1 MCGINGIVGL
11 DDTFRLNDRL
21 VHMNNAIRHRG
32 PDDRGIF
39 TTPGCGL
46 GHVRLSIIDLSPE
59 GHQPMHSQDGR
70 YTLVFNGEI
79 YNYKLLKKQLSDYPY
94 KSQTDTEV
102 ILAALCRWGLN
113 AIARLEGMFALAIWD
128 HHNKSLTLARDHMGK
143 KPLYIAHADGMLLF
157 SSEMRGLLASGC
169 VSRDLDPQAL
179 AEFFSWQTVHAP
191 NTILKGVKQM
201 MPGTMLT
208 WHQGTIT
215 RNRFFELQESRYKFK
230 VTGPYER
237 VKKDVH
243 RLLTEAV
250 EKRMVSD
257 VPLGAFLSGGIDSSI
272 VVALASGFR
281 PGELQTFNIG
291 FQEEAFNESAIA
303 MQVARKFNTKHTEI
317 ILTPE
322 EIEKDV
328 LLALDAMD
336 FPTTDGVNTY
346 VVSGAAKRAGIT
358 VALSGLGGDEL
369 FGGYWMFPL
378 SQRLQQLSFLGKLPV
393 PLRRLFSDWYR
404 KFKPGTRADKLY
416 SIMSRPGFSFGEW
429 YPELRRITDEE
440 RLAGLIST
448 KPYHTAADAVGQ
460 IKMEGRVVTEV
471 SLAELQTYLPNIL
484 LRDSDQM
491 SMAHAFEIRCPF
503 LDLALIDYVLSLP
516 DAFKPLKP
524 GKKLLI
530 DSFGHL
536 LPEEVFN
543 RPKMGFTFP
552 WEQWLRGPMAAMAE
566 EGIMALKDI
575 SVVQGREVEQLWHR
589 FRAGDKTLSWARV
602 WVFIVMGHYIRRNKL
617 SL

>member
-1 MCGINGIVGL
+1 MCGINGIAGL
-11 DDTFRLNDRL
+11 DDIFRLNDRL

-46 GHVRLSIIDLSPE
+46 AHVRLSIIDLSAE
-59 GHQPMHSQDGR
+59 GHQPMHSHDGR

-79 YNYKLLKKQLSDYPY
+79 YNYKLLKKQLADYPY

-102 ILAALCRWGLN
+102 ILAGLCRWGLDV
-113 AIARLEGMFALAIWD
+113 IAKLEGMFAVAIWD
-128 HHNKSLTLARDHMGK
+128 HQSQTLTLARDHLGK
-143 KPLYIAHADGMLLF
+143 KPLYYAHADGKLLF
-157 SSEMRGLLASGC
+157 SSEIRGLLASGL
-169 VSRDLDPQAL
+169 VPHELDPQAL

-191 NTILKGVKQM
+191 NTILKGVKQL
-201 MPGTMLT
+201 MPGTQLS

-215 RNRFFELQESRYKFK
+215 RQRYFELQDCRHKFK

-237 VKKDVH
+237 VKKDVN
-243 RLLTEAV
+243 RLLVEAV

-272 VVALASGFR
+272 IVALASAFR

-291 FQEEAFNESAIA
+291 FQEEAFNEAAIA
-303 MQVARKFNTKHTEI
+303 AQVARKFNTRHTEI
-317 ILTPE
+317 ILTPQ
-322 EIEKDV
+322 EIEQDV
-328 LLALDAMD
+328 LKALDAMD

-378 SQRLQQLSFLGKLPV
+378 SQRMQHMKFLGKLPV
-393 PLRRLFSDWYR
+393 SLRRMFADWYR
-404 KFKPGTRADKLY
+404 RLKPGTRSDKLY
-416 SIMSRPGFSFGEW
+416 SIMSHPGFSFQEW

-440 RLAGLIST
+440 RLSSLISSA
-448 KPYHTAADAVGQ
+448 PYQTAASAVSH
-460 IKMEGRVVTEV
+460 IKSEGNVVTEV
-471 SLAELQTYLPNIL
+471 TLAELQTYLPNIL

-491 SMAHAFEIRCPF
+491 AMAHAFEIRCPF
-503 LDLALIDYVLSLP
+503 LDLSLLDYVLSLP
-516 DAFKPLKP
+516 DPFKPLKP
-524 GKKLLI
+524 GKKLLL
-530 DSFGHL
+530 DTFGHL
-536 LPEEVFN
+536 LPEEVYN

-552 WEQWLRGPMAAMAE
+552 WEEWLRGPMAGLAE
-566 EGIMALKDI
+566 EGIMSLKEI

-589 FRAGDKTLSWARV
+589 FRSGDKTLSWARV

-617 SL
+617 TL

>member
-1 MCGINGIVGL
+1 MCGINGIAGL

-32 PDDRGIF
+32 PDDRGVF

-46 GHVRLSIIDLSPE
+46 AHVRLSIIDLSAE
-59 GHQPMHSQDGR
+59 GHQPMHSHDGR

-79 YNYKLLKKQLSDYPY
+79 YNYKLLKKQLADYPY

-102 ILAALCRWGLN
+102 ILAGLCRWGLDV
-113 AIARLEGMFALAIWD
+113 IGKLEGMFAIAVWD
-128 HHNKSLTLARDHMGK
+128 HQLQTLTVARDHLGK
-143 KPLYIAHADGMLLF
+143 KPVYYAHADGKLCF
-157 SSEMRGLLASGC
+157 SSELRGLLASGY
-169 VSRDLDPQAL
+169 VSREIDPQAL

-191 NTILKGVKQM
+191 NTILKGVKQL
-201 MPGTMLT
+201 MPGTMLS

-215 RNRFFELQESRYKFK
+215 RQRFFELQECRDKFK

-243 RLLTEAV
+243 RLLSDAV
-250 EKRMVSD
+250 EKRMISD
-257 VPLGAFLSGGIDSSI
+257 VPLGAFLSGGVDSSI
-272 VVALASGFR
+272 IVALASGFR
-281 PGELQTFNIG
+281 PGALQTFNIG

-303 MQVARKFNTKHTEI
+303 AQVARKFNTRHTEI

-322 EIEKDV
+322 EVVQDV
-328 LLALDAMD
+328 MQALDAMD
-336 FPTTDGVNTY
+336 FPTTDGVNTF

-369 FGGYWMFPL
+369 FGGYWMFPF
-378 SQRLQQLSFLGKLPV
+378 SQRMQQLRLFGKLPLS
-393 PLRRLFSDWYR
+393 LRKMLADGYR
-404 KFKPGTRADKLY
+404 RFKPGTRADKLY
-416 SIMSRPGFSFGEW
+416 SIMSRPEFSFQSW

-440 RLAGLIST
+440 RLAGLISS

-460 IKMEGRVVTEV
+460 IRSEGRMVTEV

-491 SMAHAFEIRCPF
+491 AMAHAFEIRCPF
-503 LDLALIDYVLSLP
+503 LDLSLLEYVLSLP

-524 GKKLLI
+524 GKKLLL
-530 DSFGHL
+530 DTFGHL
-536 LPEEVFN
+536 LPEEVYN

-552 WEQWLRGPMAAMAE
+552 WEAWLRGPMAALAE
-566 EGIMALKDI
+566 EGILALKELH
-575 SVVQGREVEQLWHR
+575 VVQGNEVEQLWHR

-602 WVFIVMGHYIRRNKL
+602 WVYIVMGHYIQRNKL